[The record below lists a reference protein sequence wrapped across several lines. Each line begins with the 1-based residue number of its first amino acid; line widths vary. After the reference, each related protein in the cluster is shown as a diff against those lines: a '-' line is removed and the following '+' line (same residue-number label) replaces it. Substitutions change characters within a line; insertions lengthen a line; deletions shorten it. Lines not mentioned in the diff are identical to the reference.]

1 MCLVK
6 KFNLDLK
13 RYFVTGYCVACLRK
27 QGTPLVDMC
36 FFSGEGKPTL
46 VGGYAITTLDA
57 LRLGNELI
65 LNANRARES
74 TPEQKKSIAEM
85 YLISA
90 YNLLKDCDKGAALK
104 LKDSMGIREVKP
116 KEPDL
121 GYVG

>member
-13 RYFVTGYCVACLRK
+13 RYFVTGYCVASLRK
-27 QGTPLVDMC
+27 PGSPLVDMC

-46 VGGYAITTLDA
+46 IGGYAITPVDA
-57 LRLGNELI
+57 MRLGNELI
-65 LNANRARES
+65 VNANRARVS
-74 TPEQKKSIAEM
+74 TPEERRSIADM
-85 YLISA
+85 YLVSA
-90 YNLLKDCDKGAALK
+90 YRLLKDSDKGAAKK
-104 LKDSMGIREVKP
+104 LKESMDIKEVKQ